1 MTEHDK
7 IEHPLPNGD
16 VLIQDS
22 TRTRPDVEA
31 AFRKI
36 EVDFEREAEQAPT
49 ASYAKPPQ
57 PEPHLSVARTAATS
71 ANRIAPPHPGEG

>member
-7 IEHPLPNGD
+7 TEHPLPNGD

-31 AFRKI
+31 AFNKV
-36 EVDFEREAEQAPT
+36 EVDLKREAEQA
-49 ASYAKPPQ
+49 YR
-57 PEPHLSVARTAATS
+57 ELREAA
-71 ANRIAPPHPGEG
+71 AA

>member
-7 IEHPLPNGD
+7 IQHSLPNGD

-31 AFRKI
+31 AFRKV
-36 EVDFEREAEQAPT
+36 EEDFKRQAAEAYRGLRKA
-49 ASYAKPPQ
+49 AS
-57 PEPHLSVARTAATS
+57 T
-71 ANRIAPPHPGEG
+71 

>member
-22 TRTRPDVEA
+22 TRTRPEVDE
-31 AFRKI
+31 AFRKV
-36 EVDFEREAEQAPT
+36 EETFEQDAKQAYRE
-49 ASYAKPPQ
+49 
-57 PEPHLSVARTAATS
+57 LRDAA
-71 ANRIAPPHPGEG
+71 AA